1 MAGIFGVKQEVICP
15 EVADI
20 ANMVIS
26 LYCQGVSFD
35 TDRAPFIDDEGA
47 IHLFVNA
54 RDGQI
59 KMALEDFQMHKA
71 REFSFNRVTHRA
83 TFS

>member
-1 MAGIFGVKQEVICP
+1 MAGIFGMVQEVICP
-15 EVADI
+15 SVEDV

-35 TDRAPFIDDEGA
+35 VDRRPFIDDSGE

-59 KMALEDFQMHKA
+59 RNALEDFNIHKL
-71 REFSFNRVTHRA
+71 RDTNFNRVTHRA